1 MINYSIHIS
10 VASLKSES
18 HKVGANFCGIR
29 GQICQ
34 VEKEVEESSDD
45 RENEQLREKEKQL
58 RNEKLLLMQEKRLLL
73 KKEQPPTGM
82 YLNNS

>member
-29 GQICQ
+29 GQI
-34 VEKEVEESSDD
+34 EKEVEESSDD

-58 RNEKLLLMQEKRLLL
+58 RDEKRLLL